1 MPSAASLAAM
11 LATRG
16 MVHDF
21 RGVTCGSGRGEAP
34 AFAMDIERVPGYC
47 ERCEAI
53 NGPTAQVCGMCG
65 APLASAERAAQLRA
79 TYLSHSDAS
88 QTGAA

>member
-1 MPSAASLAAM
+1 MIFEESSM
-11 LATRG
+11 
-16 MVHDF
+16 
-21 RGVTCGSGRGEAP
+21 CGYACVNCGRCRGEAP
-34 AFAMDIERVPGYC
+34 AFAMDMERVPGYC
-47 ERCEAI
+47 ERCEAV

-88 QTGAA
+88 QPGAA